1 MNWSRLAAIVAAA
14 GLGAAVPDA
23 RGADLADDG
32 ALVFAGAC
40 VVCHAP
46 GTPTTAMLQ
55 DRYKGSVPALLEER
69 TDLTQEYIRSVVRS
83 WRPRMPAFRPTEV
96 SDEELAALA
105 AYLTRNSRPQSPQD
119 VTRQ

>member
-1 MNWSRLAAIVAAA
+1 MSWSGLTAIVAAA

-23 RGADLADDG
+23 WGGDLAEDG
-32 ALVFAGAC
+32 ALVFARAC

-46 GTPTTAMLQ
+46 GTPSTAMLQ
-55 DRYKGSVPALLEER
+55 DRYKDSVPALLEER
-69 TDLTQEYIRSVVRS
+69 TDMTPEYVRSVVRS

-105 AYLTRNSRPQSPQD
+105 AYLTRNNRPRSPPD